1 VVRCLFTK
9 QAPTPSQV
17 VAVAEGGD
25 YDEGQADL
33 EHCRGEAQEIRG
45 RCHRSSE
52 SLDVSARRLR
62 EANLIRGEAAGAR
75 RRELFEQLPD
85 QQVDDARSDR
95 THVADTDVRDED
107 WEERAG
113 MHDEQALASVD
124 PEEVRV
130 PVIVAW
136 RRVDERDGALAEQV
150 EKLSRAA
157 YDHRSRAEP
166 VDRRL
171 SNLRSEPVFV
181 EEPAQQLTTA
191 DPIELGQIGDRLLL
205 VRRRRGA
212 SGAAC

>member
-1 VVRCLFTK
+1 M
-9 QAPTPSQV
+9 S
-17 VAVAEGGD
+17 
-25 YDEGQADL
+25 
-33 EHCRGEAQEIRG
+33 
-45 RCHRSSE
+45 
-52 SLDVSARRLR
+52 RR
-62 EANLIRGEAAGAR
+62 
-75 RRELFEQLPD
+75 
-85 QQVDDARSDR
+85 V
-95 THVADTDVRDED
+95 
-107 WEERAG
+107 
-113 MHDEQALASVD
+113 ASVD

-191 DPIELGQIGDRLLL
+191 DPIELGQIGDRCSSS
-205 VRRRRGA
+205 GG
-212 SGAAC
+212 GAAPGGRLPRARCGRC

>member
-1 VVRCLFTK
+1 MKARLISST
-9 QAPTPSQV
+9 
-17 VAVAEGGD
+17 VA
-25 YDEGQADL
+25 
-33 EHCRGEAQEIRG
+33 G
-45 RCHRSSE
+45 RPKRF
-52 SLDVSARRLR
+52 
-62 EANLIRGEAAGAR
+62 AAGATGQASPLTCRLAVFAR
-75 RRELFEQLPD
+75 RTSSGARRPERVDGELLFEQLPD

-166 VDRRL
+166 VDRRV

-212 SGAAC
+212 SEAAC